1 MNGNGVLSVMVSTA
15 FVAFGMQTCS
25 AMPAPIVSVEP
36 SYLRVSPGENFTV
49 NVTIDPEGNEIGGA
63 DCVLRFD
70 NALLNATSLTP
81 GTFFSGFN
89 TMTCG
94 EGINN
99 TTGKIDYGEYI
110 IGGGSVTEPGT
121 FTTITFQ
128 VIGEHGVGRL
138 DFETVTLSNS
148 SGYGFSNVTINNGTY
163 EIETVE
169 QTPTPTPTQAS
180 TSMPSSGG
188 VDGGGASETPT
199 QTPGSKPTS
208 TPKPTP
214 TPAPTQTQ
222 DSTPAPT
229 PTIALLPSLTPT
241 PTLTITPTP
250 SATASK
256 PLHQS
261 EEKSDR
267 LRLPGFEVAVAV
279 IGLLAISYLILRG
292 KGGDK

>member
-1 MNGNGVLSVMVSTA
+1 MNGNGFLSVMVSTA

-49 NVTIDPEGNEIGGA
+49 NITIDPEGNEIGGA

-70 NALLNATSLTP
+70 NALLNATSLTK

-89 TMTCG
+89 TMTYG

-99 TTGKIDYGEYI
+99 TAGKIDYGEYI

-128 VIGEHGVGRL
+128 VIGEYGVSKL
-138 DFETVTLSNS
+138 EFEAVTLSNS

-163 EIETVE
+163 EIGTVE
-169 QTPTPTPTQAS
+169 QTPTS
-180 TSMPSSGG
+180 IPSSGG
-188 VDGGGASETPT
+188 VDSGGASETST

-241 PTLTITPTP
+241 PTLTITPMP

-256 PLHQS
+256 PQHQS

-267 LRLPGFEVAVAV
+267 LRLPGFGTAVAI

>member
-1 MNGNGVLSVMVSTA
+1 MNGNGVLSAIVSTA
-15 FVAFGMQTCS
+15 FVVFGMQTCS

-49 NVTIDPEGNEIGGA
+49 NITIDPEGNEIAGA
-63 DCVLRFD
+63 EYVLRFD

-89 TMTCG
+89 TMTMG
-94 EGINN
+94 EGTNN
-99 TTGKIDYGEYI
+99 TIGMIDYGEYI

-128 VIGEHGVGRL
+128 VIGEYGVSKL
-138 DFETVTLSNS
+138 DFEAATLSNS

-163 EIETVE
+163 EIGRVE
-169 QTPTPTPTQAS
+169 QTPTS
-180 TSMPSSGG
+180 IPSSGG

-241 PTLTITPTP
+241 PTLTITPMP

-256 PLHQS
+256 PQHQS

-267 LRLPGFEVAVAV
+267 LRLPGFEAAVAV

>member
-1 MNGNGVLSVMVSTA
+1 MNGVLSAIVSTA
-15 FVAFGMQTCS
+15 FVVFGMQMCS
-25 AMPAPIVSVEP
+25 AMPGPIVVSVEP
-36 SYLRVSPGENFTV
+36 SYLKVLPGENFTV

-70 NALLNATSLTP
+70 NALLNATSLTK

-99 TTGKIDYGEYI
+99 TAGKIDYGEYI

-121 FTTITFQ
+121 LTTITFQ
-128 VIGEHGVGRL
+128 VVGEHGVGKL

-148 SGYGFSNVTINNGTY
+148 SGYGFSNVTVNNGTY

-169 QTPTPTPTQAS
+169 QTPTPTPTPAQAS
-180 TSMPSSGG
+180 TSIPSSGG
-188 VDGGGASETPT
+188 VDGRAASVTPT
-199 QTPGSKPTS
+199 QTPGSTPAPAP

-222 DSTPAPT
+222 GSTPAPT
-229 PTIALLPSLTPT
+229 PTIPLLSSLT

-261 EEKSDR
+261 EEMSN
-267 LRLPGFEVAVAV
+267 RLPGFEAAVAV
-279 IGLLAISYLILRG
+279 IGLLAMSYLLKE
-292 KGGDK
+292 KGGNKK

>member
-1 MNGNGVLSVMVSTA
+1 MNGNGVLSAIVSTA
-15 FVAFGMQTCS
+15 FVVFGMQTCS

-70 NALLNATSLTP
+70 NALLNATSLTK

-89 TMTCG
+89 TMTYG

-99 TTGKIDYGEYI
+99 TAGKIDYGEYI

-128 VIGEHGVGRL
+128 VIGEHGVSKL
-138 DFETVTLSNS
+138 EFEAVTLSNS

-163 EIETVE
+163 EIGTVE
-169 QTPTPTPTQAS
+169 QTPTS
-180 TSMPSSGG
+180 IPSSGG

-261 EEKSDR
+261 EKKSDR
-267 LRLPGFEVAVAV
+267 LRLPGFEAAVAV

>member
-1 MNGNGVLSVMVSTA
+1 MNGNGVLSAIVSTA
-15 FVAFGMQTCS
+15 FVVFGMQTCS

-70 NALLNATSLTP
+70 NALLNATSLTK

-89 TMTCG
+89 TMTYG

-99 TTGKIDYGEYI
+99 TAGKIDYGEYI

-128 VIGEHGVGRL
+128 VIGEYGVSKL
-138 DFETVTLSNS
+138 DFEAATLSNS

-163 EIETVE
+163 EIGRVE
-169 QTPTPTPTQAS
+169 QTPTS
-180 TSMPSSGG
+180 IPSSGG

-267 LRLPGFEVAVAV
+267 LRLPGFEAAVAV

>member
-1 MNGNGVLSVMVSTA
+1 MNGNGVLSAIVSTA
-15 FVAFGMQTCS
+15 FVVFGMQTCS

-49 NVTIDPEGNEIGGA
+49 NITIDPEGNEIAGA

-70 NALLNATSLTP
+70 NALLNATSLTK

-89 TMTCG
+89 TMTYG

-99 TTGKIDYGEYI
+99 TAGKIDYGEYI

-121 FTTITFQ
+121 LTTITFQ
-128 VIGEHGVGRL
+128 VIGEHGVSKL
-138 DFETVTLSNS
+138 DFEAATLSNS

-163 EIETVE
+163 EIGTVE
-169 QTPTPTPTQAS
+169 QTPTS
-180 TSMPSSGG
+180 IPSSGG

-241 PTLTITPTP
+241 PTLTITPMP

-256 PLHQS
+256 PQHQS

>member
-1 MNGNGVLSVMVSTA
+1 MNGNGVLSAIVSTA
-15 FVAFGMQTCS
+15 FVVFGMQTCS

-70 NALLNATSLTP
+70 NALLNATSLTK

-89 TMTCG
+89 TMTYG

-99 TTGKIDYGEYI
+99 TAGKIDYGEYI

-128 VIGEHGVGRL
+128 VIGEHGVSKL
-138 DFETVTLSNS
+138 EFEAVTLSNS

-163 EIETVE
+163 EIGRVE
-169 QTPTPTPTQAS
+169 QTPTS
-180 TSMPSSGG
+180 IPSSGG

-241 PTLTITPTP
+241 PTLTITPMP

-267 LRLPGFEVAVAV
+267 LRLPGFEAAVAV